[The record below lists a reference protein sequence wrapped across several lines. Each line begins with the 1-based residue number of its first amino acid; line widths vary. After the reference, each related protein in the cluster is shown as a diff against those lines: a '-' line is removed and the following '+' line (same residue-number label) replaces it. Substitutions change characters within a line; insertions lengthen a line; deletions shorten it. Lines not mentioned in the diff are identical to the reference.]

1 MKVRFQMFPYFFC
14 LLDGPWLGSDGQSQ
28 SIGIF
33 PLQSQ
38 RWTKS
43 IASEASCGRV
53 SDGQSQSIGI
63 LLLQFF
69 FVPYIRLVKVYT
81 IKIKTLDFFRRPRIL
96 FAN

>member
-1 MKVRFQMFPYFFC
+1 MF

-28 SIGIF
+28 SIGIL
-33 PLQSQ
+33 PWL
-38 RWTKS
+38 
-43 IASEASCGRV
+43 G

-63 LLLQFF
+63 LLVQFF
-69 FVPYIRLVKVYT
+69 FVPYIHLVKVYT

>member
-43 IASEASCGRV
+43 IHRNPTVAV
-53 SDGQSQSIGI
+53 
-63 LLLQFF
+63 F
-69 FVPYIRLVKVYT
+69 FVRYIRLVKVYT

>member
-1 MKVRFQMFPYFFC
+1 MRARFQMFPYFFC

-33 PLQSQ
+33 PLQ
-38 RWTKS
+38 
-43 IASEASCGRV
+43 
-53 SDGQSQSIGI
+53 
-63 LLLQFF
+63 FF
-69 FVPYIRLVKVYT
+69 FVRYILLVKVYT

>member
-1 MKVRFQMFPYFFC
+1 MARGWAAMDKVNP
-14 LLDGPWLGSDGQSQ
+14 
-28 SIGIF
+28 
-33 PLQSQ
+33 
-38 RWTKS
+38 
-43 IASEASCGRV
+43 SESSRGWAAMDKVNPSESSRCRV

-69 FVPYIRLVKVYT
+69 FVPYIHLVKVYT

>member
-33 PLQSQ
+33 PWLGSDGQSQSIGIFPLQSQ

-43 IASEASCGRV
+43 IHRNPTVAV
-53 SDGQSQSIGI
+53 
-63 LLLQFF
+63 F
-69 FVPYIRLVKVYT
+69 FVPYIHLVKVYT
-81 IKIKTLDFFRRPRIL
+81 IKIKTLDFFRRPRFL